1 MIAML
6 KGIIWDIESD
16 KIILNVNGVGYQL
29 YVPFGCLK
37 DLSQGEKKTFHTH
50 LVVREDDLVLY
61 GFNSL
66 DEKKLFTL
74 LLGISGVGPKAALS
88 VLSTFSPNQIKQ
100 AILAEDVAFLTIIPG
115 IGGKTAKR
123 IILELK
129 EKISDQEFLGE
140 DDEDIKPSLPFSS
153 EALDIL
159 LSLGFS
165 KQEARNALN
174 LISFANSD
182 TVEKQVKEA
191 LKILAKDK

>member
-1 MIAML
+1 M
-6 KGIIWDIESD
+6 
-16 KIILNVNGVGYQL
+16 
-29 YVPFGCLK
+29 
-37 DLSQGEKKTFHTH
+37 
-50 LVVREDDLVLY
+50 
-61 GFNSL
+61 
-66 DEKKLFTL
+66 
-74 LLGISGVGPKAALS
+74 
-88 VLSTFSPNQIKQ
+88 
-100 AILAEDVAFLTIIPG
+100 
-115 IGGKTAKR
+115 
-123 IILELK
+123 
-129 EKISDQEFLGE
+129 GE